1 MDINEITH
9 LRDMVRAIKQ
19 RQLAET
25 TAARPWITIVDI
37 SVSELL
43 ELIRSG
49 QTADSRQYRTM
60 EFDTEEEARQ
70 YAYVAT
76 LAGYPT
82 RVRLQVV
89 GQLKRV

>member
-9 LRDMVRAIKQ
+9 LRDIVRAIKQ
-19 RQLAET
+19 RQLDES

-49 QTADSRQYRTM
+49 QTADSRQYSTM

-70 YAYVAT
+70 YAYMAA
-76 LAGYPT
+76 LAGYST
-82 RVRLQVV
+82 RVRLQAV

>member
-49 QTADSRQYRTM
+49 QTADSRQYQTR

-82 RVRLQVV
+82 RVREQIV